1 MIPMNT
7 SVVNL
12 HLRREPRFYASI
24 AGDRMYWQRGTN
36 TATRNYNLLVEA
48 HKDESWGTQED
59 FIVSNNWQNI
69 NGYWLKKQ
77 TFGNCDL
84 ELRGEFERT
93 GNISSHS
100 FGRGVYDAGGGLE
113 RVSGSTG

>member
-1 MIPMNT
+1 
-7 SVVNL
+7 
-12 HLRREPRFYASI
+12 
-24 AGDRMYWQRGTN
+24 MYWQRGTN

-77 TFGNCDL
+77 TFGNFATSNYVA
-84 ELRGEFERT
+84 ESERT
-93 GNISSHS
+93 GNIPCFT

-113 RVSGSTG
+113 RVSGAAG

>member
-1 MIPMNT
+1 
-7 SVVNL
+7 
-12 HLRREPRFYASI
+12 
-24 AGDRMYWQRGTN
+24 MYWQRGTN

-77 TFGNCDL
+77 TFGNFATSNYVANL
-84 ELRGEFERT
+84 KGQETFPVLRLAE
-93 GNISSHS
+93 
-100 FGRGVYDAGGGLE
+100 V
-113 RVSGSTG
+113 